1 LPEPA
6 VVRALK
12 PTVADSLESSARQL
26 QYAVEQS
33 QSLDEAFQKVY
44 AAANAEQRNAVQQ
57 LETLLRSP
65 ESPEALKGG
74 LRHSSYPTLAWLLHQ
89 TAAPEK
95 SAAAL
100 FGEYRR
106 QESFR
111 ATALVALWSEFAGF
125 LAYLGAVLA
134 VLIVV
139 VSLYAALI
147 LPQFRSL
154 YRGFGTDLPALTGAV
169 FGGGAPVFTLLM
181 LLAVGLL
188 FLLSW
193 FVFLLRRRLK
203 RFVPL
208 SPRYQKLPLVGP
220 VALAYHQYLWLSYAG
235 LLRASGMG
243 AAEALS
249 LAATRVPLI
258 SSGRWGDT
266 VAASNEDP
274 KSQVSAVV
282 ADLSMAERL
291 GKLDEETAFQQE
303 ETVDTFLATLA
314 RCRRRSRIVLTVC
327 VYFLVAIFVS
337 AMYLPIF
344 SLGSAI

>member
-1 LPEPA
+1 
-6 VVRALK
+6 VRVFK

-26 QYAVEQS
+26 QYAMEQS
-33 QSLDEAFQKVY
+33 RSLDEAFQKVY
-44 AAANAEQRNAVQQ
+44 AAANAVQRNAVQQ
-57 LETLLRSP
+57 LEQLLRSP
-65 ESPEALKGG
+65 ESPEALKAD
-74 LRHSSYPTLAWLLHQ
+74 LRRSSYPTLAWLLHQ
-89 TAAPEK
+89 TVAPEK

-111 ATALVALWSEFAGF
+111 NTTLVALWSEFAGF

-154 YRGFGTDLPALTGAV
+154 YRGFGTDLPTLTSAV

-181 LLAVGLL
+181 LFAVGLL
-188 FLLSW
+188 FSLSW

-203 RFVPL
+203 RFVPI
-208 SPRYQKLPLVGP
+208 SARYQRIPLTGP
-220 VALAYHQYLWLSYAG
+220 VALAYHHYLWLSYAG
-235 LLRASGMG
+235 LLRATGMG
-243 AAEALS
+243 AAEALT
-249 LAATRVPLI
+249 LAATRVPLV
-258 SSGRWGDT
+258 SGGYWSDT
-266 VAASNEDP
+266 AAAEEGKP
-274 KSQVSAVV
+274 KAHQSAVI
-282 ADLSMAERL
+282 ADLTMAERL

-303 ETVDTFLATLA
+303 ATVDTLLATLA
-314 RCRRRSRIVLTVC
+314 RCRRRSRIVLTLC

>member
-1 LPEPA
+1 
-6 VVRALK
+6 VRPLK
-12 PTVADSLESSARQL
+12 PTVADSLERSARQL
-26 QYAVEQS
+26 QYAMEHTR
-33 QSLDEAFQKVY
+33 SLDEAFQNVY
-44 AAANAEQRNAVQQ
+44 TAANAEQRNAVQQ
-57 LETLLRSP
+57 LEQLLRSP
-65 ESPEALKGG
+65 ESPEAIKGG
-74 LRHSSYPTLAWLLHQ
+74 LRRSSYPTLAWLLHQ
-89 TAAPEK
+89 TAAPQK

-111 ATALVALWSEFAGF
+111 TITLVALWSEFAGF

-154 YRGFGTDLPALTGAV
+154 YRGFGTDLPTLTSAV

-188 FLLSW
+188 FSLSW

-203 RFVPL
+203 RFVPI
-208 SPRYQKLPLVGP
+208 SARYQRIPLVGP

-235 LLRASGMG
+235 LLRATGMG
-243 AAEALS
+243 TGEALT
-249 LAATRVPLI
+249 LAATRVPLV
-258 SSGRWGDT
+258 SGGRWGNS
-266 VAASNEDP
+266 VAASDENP
-274 KSQVSAVV
+274 KSNMSAVV
-282 ADLSMAERL
+282 TDLSMAERL

-303 ETVDTFLATLA
+303 ATVDTFLATLA
-314 RCRRRSRIVLTVC
+314 RCRRRSRIVLTLC